1 MIRLWIIL
9 LAVLLDIVPAAAQLF
24 APVNRRYEYEKR
36 AELRKRLSVMRSNSD
51 KVLLLLNLSNAY
63 LKANAPDSSLFFSDE
78 AIRMG
83 RGLRMQEEEQ
93 QGRFLA
99 CRAYTMKGDIAAAEG
114 VTATATS
121 IWKMRML
128 QELSEHYSFRPGNLS
143 SNLDTAWRY
152 IRQLVALTDTM
163 HSVAAT
169 QNTRAVLGKYYYERG
184 DLRKG
189 IDCFRQNIREW
200 QRVGDKEQEAHWWS
214 ELGIYTPG
222 YAETIDTILQAFT
235 KARELF
241 EQAGNKKEALYTL
254 SDIAEWHWLIGRP
267 ELAEKEQ
274 RLVNDEL
281 LRIGEARMYGGYR
294 KLALYELYLGNHNL
308 ALQLILQ
315 AKKNMDS
322 LQEDYGAGRVDKIL
336 ASIYWAENGIDKS
349 LYWYRA
355 VLQET
360 QGRRDLIVYSPAV
373 RIVQGL
379 IGKGDPNGA
388 QQFLDSFQRDNPPVR
403 SRDKE
408 LIAMAWG
415 NIFEALGQVEKAEYF
430 YLYMIRYNTLSLEES
445 KRDIEQFIDYDIAR
459 ATSHYTIGKFYVD
472 RKQFS
477 KARPYLLMA
486 LAPQAL
492 LPAPLDILRD
502 SHLLLFK
509 VDSAVGDPVSAI
521 RQRLLYEKY
530 ADSISTD
537 AKTRQM
543 AELEIQYETEK
554 KDRDISLLNK
564 QAQLQ
569 QADLSRSAL
578 LRNIILGGLLLTL
591 IIIGLLYNQYR
602 LKQKNNRTLQ
612 QLVIEKEILLREVHH
627 RVKNNLQTIVS
638 LLSSQSA
645 FLSREALQAI
655 RDSQNR
661 VFSISLIHQKLYQS
675 ENVAFIEM
683 SSYLPDLVTYLRD
696 IYGIGNQ
703 ISFQLDIARVE
714 IGISQ
719 AVSIGLIL
727 NEALTNAIKHAFPVK
742 RKGNTVVIEM
752 VVGDRGIV
760 RLKIADNGIG
770 LPPGLD
776 RDRLNSLGLKLMKGL
791 TDDLGGAFSMESQNG
806 TTVYIR
812 FVANASFEN
821 AIKIIASD
829 SSTIRV

>member
-1 MIRLWIIL
+1 
-9 LAVLLDIVPAAAQLF
+9 
-24 APVNRRYEYEKR
+24 
-36 AELRKRLSVMRSNSD
+36 
-51 KVLLLLNLSNAY
+51 
-63 LKANAPDSSLFFSDE
+63 
-78 AIRMG
+78 
-83 RGLRMQEEEQ
+83 
-93 QGRFLA
+93 
-99 CRAYTMKGDIAAAEG
+99 
-114 VTATATS
+114 
-121 IWKMRML
+121 
-128 QELSEHYSFRPGNLS
+128 
-143 SNLDTAWRY
+143 
-152 IRQLVALTDTM
+152 
-163 HSVAAT
+163 
-169 QNTRAVLGKYYYERG
+169 
-184 DLRKG
+184 
-189 IDCFRQNIREW
+189 
-200 QRVGDKEQEAHWWS
+200 
-214 ELGIYTPG
+214 
-222 YAETIDTILQAFT
+222 
-235 KARELF
+235 
-241 EQAGNKKEALYTL
+241 
-254 SDIAEWHWLIGRP
+254 
-267 ELAEKEQ
+267 
-274 RLVNDEL
+274 
-281 LRIGEARMYGGYR
+281 
-294 KLALYELYLGNHNL
+294 
-308 ALQLILQ
+308 
-315 AKKNMDS
+315 
-322 LQEDYGAGRVDKIL
+322 
-336 ASIYWAENGIDKS
+336 
-349 LYWYRA
+349 
-355 VLQET
+355 
-360 QGRRDLIVYSPAV
+360 
-373 RIVQGL
+373 
-379 IGKGDPNGA
+379 
-388 QQFLDSFQRDNPPVR
+388 
-403 SRDKE
+403 
-408 LIAMAWG
+408 
-415 NIFEALGQVEKAEYF
+415 
-430 YLYMIRYNTLSLEES
+430 
-445 KRDIEQFIDYDIAR
+445 
-459 ATSHYTIGKFYVD
+459 
-472 RKQFS
+472 
-477 KARPYLLMA
+477 
-486 LAPQAL
+486 
-492 LPAPLDILRD
+492 
-502 SHLLLFK
+502 
-509 VDSAVGDPVSAI
+509 
-521 RQRLLYEKY
+521 
-530 ADSISTD
+530 
-537 AKTRQM
+537 
-543 AELEIQYETEK
+543 
-554 KDRDISLLNK
+554 LNK

-569 QADLSRSAL
+569 QADLSRSTL